1 MNTAALNLYH
11 SCCKAKFGGGLTSLR
26 CRGSASGT
34 ADHVCMIGSDISG
47 LPEKQARSEQ
57 DTHQPGIL
65 SQVRRDRV
73 VGHLY
78 LYIDNLQ
85 K

>member
-1 MNTAALNLYH
+1 
-11 SCCKAKFGGGLTSLR
+11 
-26 CRGSASGT
+26 
-34 ADHVCMIGSDISG
+34 MIGSDISG